1 MFILCQVLLDCQLSP
16 FPRTLYPQ
24 DSAQSIFFTQK
35 GIQKW
40 FASILNGGELNI
52 TGQKFPDQIFTIN
65 LGVTKID
72 MMLTDI
78 IVTEFEVNQVQVVLQ
93 NNNVVPLILAGCRFV
108 LRFNWRI
115 QQSSYPYISDS
126 GTGNVIV
133 GDTDFSTLFGVD
145 CDYIVCPNHLLAKFL
160 HGELNI
166 GTLQVL
172 LYGGSS
178 WMYQSMINLLVGL
191 LQQELQRFI
200 TYFMSNNV
208 VDILNNLFD
217 NYKSSKNYKRDT
229 NIIKD
234 ERFVSPWMVKDGYLY
249 LLFSG
254 YMYHELNKSDEF
266 ISTDMIGEVTYNRFN
281 VEMEITISQAAF
293 NNVYYIFHKYE
304 DAYSSQY
311 FTVLKAP
318 TIQFMNSAALL
329 SVQIKVNDS
338 TVNIQLQGLPVYF
351 REANE
356 KGNCIIY
363 FQFLMYSIESDQDLD
378 FQLLEEQVLEN
389 INTAMRRTFY
399 MLMSSDWYE
408 IEKYKFEFDTH
419 GQVVRLVLIA
429 DE

>member
-1 MFILCQVLLDCQLSP
+1 MFILYQVLLDCQLSP

-52 TGQKFPDQIFTIN
+52 TGQKFPDQMFTIN

-78 IVTEFEVNQVQVVLQ
+78 IVTEFEVNQVQMLLQ

-115 QQSSYPYISDS
+115 QQSSYPYISDA

-166 GTLQVL
+166 GRLQVIL
-172 LYGGSS
+172 QGGSS

-208 VDILNNLFD
+208 VDILNEMFD

-249 LLFSG
+249 LLYSG
-254 YMYHELNKSDEF
+254 YMYHESNKSDEF
-266 ISTDMIGEVTYNRFN
+266 ITTDMIGEETVSTLKWRLLFLKLRS
-281 VEMEITISQAAF
+281 TTSTTFFISTKMHIRHNF
-293 NNVYYIFHKYE
+293 T
-304 DAYSSQY
+304 QY
-311 FTVLKAP
+311 LP
-318 TIQFMNSAALL
+318 LQQFSL
-329 SVQIKVNDS
+329 
-338 TVNIQLQGLPVYF
+338 
-351 REANE
+351 
-356 KGNCIIY
+356 
-363 FQFLMYSIESDQDLD
+363 
-378 FQLLEEQVLEN
+378 
-389 INTAMRRTFY
+389 
-399 MLMSSDWYE
+399 
-408 IEKYKFEFDTH
+408 
-419 GQVVRLVLIA
+419 
-429 DE
+429 

>member
-1 MFILCQVLLDCQLSP
+1 MIILQAVMLDCQLSP

-24 DSAQSIFFTQK
+24 DSAQSIFYTQK
-35 GIQKW
+35 GVQRIL
-40 FASILNGGELNI
+40 ASLLNGQELNI
-52 TGQKFPDQIFTIN
+52 TGQILPDQIFTLN

-78 IVTEFEVNQVQVVLQ
+78 IVTEFQVGNVETLLQ
-93 NNNVVPLILAGCRFV
+93 NNIVPLKLIGCRFV

-115 QQSSYPYISDS
+115 QQNSYPYISDA

-133 GDTDFSTLFGVD
+133 SDTDFSTLFSVD
-145 CDYIVCPNHLLAKFL
+145 CDYIVCPNHLVAKFL

-178 WMYQSMINLLVGL
+178 WMYQSMIDVLVGV

-200 TYFMSNNV
+200 TYFISNFV
-208 VDILNNLFD
+208 MDHLNDLFD
-217 NYKSSKNYKRDT
+217 KYISSQNYKQDRD
-229 NIIKD
+229 IIKD
-234 ERFVSPWMVKDGYLY
+234 ERFVSPWVVRDGYFY
-249 LLFSG
+249 LLYSG
-254 YMYHELNKSDEF
+254 YVYHELNKSDEF
-266 ISTDMIGEVTYNRFN
+266 ISTDMIGNVTYNRFN
-281 VEMEITISQAAF
+281 AENEITISQAAF
-293 NNVYYIFHKYE
+293 NNVYHIFHKYE

-318 TIQFMNSAALL
+318 TIKFMNSAALL

-351 REANE
+351 REVNE
-356 KGNCIIY
+356 HGNCIIY
-363 FQFLMYSIESDQDLD
+363 FQFQMYNMESNDELDLE
-378 FQLLEEQVLEN
+378 LLEEQVLEN
-389 INTAMRRTFY
+389 INAAMRRTFY

-408 IEKYKFEFDTH
+408 IEKYQFEFDTH
-419 GQVVRLVLIA
+419 GQVVRFVLIA